1 MEEAR
6 AVNRTEANLTQEK
19 IDFINTAYAEEVD
32 YWKRNEL
39 ESKNE
44 DLAHSKVFLARKDAG
59 KSRVENIYEM
69 LFYLRNNY
77 SPHTEERARINDIPQ
92 NDRFSF
98 EEMSEYSKTFSKSV
112 REVEN
117 MTLKNKVLLGGW
129 IFFLITFKKSK
140 NRHSGSITLTA
151 LVKPATHT

>member
-6 AVNRTEANLTQEK
+6 AVNRIEANLTHA
-19 IDFINTAYAEEVD
+19 NLTH
-32 YWKRNEL
+32 
-39 ESKNE
+39 
-44 DLAHSKVFLARKDAG
+44 LAHSKVFLARKDAG

-77 SPHTEERARINDIPQ
+77 SPHTEERARIDDIPQ
-92 NDRFSF
+92 DDRFSF
-98 EEMSEYSKTFSKSV
+98 EEMPEYSKTFSKSV

-129 IFFLITFKKSK
+129 IFFLIIFKKSK

-151 LVKPATHT
+151 LVKPATHTLQNILWHLEAVLNKYFLDL